1 MKPPAIGS
9 RLRAIVS
16 RLTPGFFTRLTIAQQ
31 LRLGFALG
39 GLALLVVGLGSA
51 VLLRVLTG
59 TLDQTV
65 REVSANERT
74 IGAMRDAL
82 AAENAGVQGYLIAGD
97 VTQLQRFDQGHQQF
111 LGAAHQLANQPSGE
125 DPATAQQYVSAA
137 NDVITLEAQF
147 YTLGQQ
153 EVNLSKQG
161 FQDTAAFEWQR
172 EGESAQ
178 NALSTRLD
186 DLTSNR
192 LQYVQS
198 RLDQAHGYEFWTRIA
213 FAPTIALLAGFGL
226 LVAFLV
232 SDRMTRRFGAL
243 EADVARI
250 ESGSFVLPP
259 AAPGN
264 DELDRLARSLRQ
276 MAATLEADTR
286 EREGLLAERAR
297 ANARISALYDV
308 AVTLNQSLDP
318 DEVLRLALDKLV
330 AYTGMNSGSAF
341 LIDEHSG
348 RFRLNVAVH
357 VDEELFAEMQGY
369 AEDDDLQTLLS
380 RVAARPTLTQLQL
393 QRIPQYQGRFRSAIC
408 VPLRW
413 KGRELGILALSSLD
427 EVALSSD
434 AIQLIEGLAT
444 QVGTALEHARLTA
457 RSRQLAVSDERN
469 RIARDLHDS
478 VTQTL
483 FSISMIAQALP
494 SLIERQPAKA
504 SERAGRLGDLS
515 RGALAE
521 MRMLIL
527 ELRPQ
532 ALQEMGLSEALRR
545 HAEGWSSREGVV
557 TDVRVDGLQ
566 RRLPQGHE
574 EALFRV
580 AQEALTNV
588 AKHAQAQHAA
598 LILDFEPQTVSLTV
612 DDDGVGLPHAVD
624 GGGLGMTT
632 MRERVETLNGSFS
645 AASRREGGTRVTACV
660 PSPPPTTSI
669 TP

>member
-1 MKPPAIGS
+1 VTTPLLAQHIRSAG
-9 RLRAIVS
+9 R

-39 GLALLVVGLGSA
+39 GVALLIVGLGSA

-82 AAENAGVQGYLIAGD
+82 STENAGVQGYLIAGD
-97 VTQLQRFDQGHQQF
+97 EAQLQRFDQGHQQF
-111 LGAAHQLANQPSGE
+111 VAAAHQLANQPADE
-125 DPATAQQYVSAA
+125 DPETAQQYVSAA

-153 EVNLSKQG
+153 EVSLSKEG

-178 NALSTRLD
+178 NALRTRLD

-198 RLDQAHGYEFWTRIA
+198 RLDQAHSYEFWTRLA
-213 FAPTIALLAGFGL
+213 FAPIIAVLAGMGL
-226 LVAFLV
+226 LVAFMV

-250 ESGSFVLPP
+250 EAGSFKLPP

-276 MAATLEADTR
+276 MAAALDADTR
-286 EREGLLAERAR
+286 EREALLTERAR

-330 AYTGMNSGSAF
+330 AYTGMNSGSAY

-348 RFRLNVAVH
+348 RFRLNVAIH
-357 VDEELFAEMQGY
+357 VDDELFAEMQGY
-369 AEDDDLQTLLS
+369 TEDDDLQKLLA
-380 RVAARPTLTQLQL
+380 RIAARPTLTQLQL
-393 QRIPQYQGRFRSAIC
+393 HRIPHYHGPYRSSIC

-427 EVALSSD
+427 DIALSSD
-434 AIQLIEGLAT
+434 AVQLIEGLAT

-494 SLIERQPAKA
+494 SLIERQPEKA
-504 SERAGRLGDLS
+504 GERAGRLGELS

-532 ALQEMGLSEALRR
+532 ALQEMGLVEALRR
-545 HAEGWSSREGVV
+545 HAEGWSSREGISAE
-557 TDVRVDGLQ
+557 VRADGLQ
-566 RRLPQGHE
+566 RRLPQSHE

-588 AKHAQAQHAA
+588 AKHAQAQKAT
-598 LILDFEPQTVSLTV
+598 LVVDFEPQTVSLLV
-612 DDDGVGLPHAVD
+612 EDDGVGLPAAVD

-632 MRERVETLNGSFS
+632 MRERVEGLHGNFS
-645 AASRREGGTRVTACV
+645 ASRRAEGGTLVTACL